1 MTNSEAKDL
10 IQAIVRALLANE
22 SSPTPERIRALID
35 NYRGLHPVSDDEAE
49 SLARHFETMHQ
60 VHMDVGSFLTDGHF
74 EPWLDGRR
82 ATIDPYYWGRYKEL
96 LVGKNFNN
104 QVLSALD
111 DVTDRVL
118 GLLEN
123 PEKPGS
129 WDRRGM
135 VVGHVQ
141 SGKTANYTGLVCKAA
156 DAGYKLIIVIA
167 GIHNNLRN
175 QTQQRIDEGFVG
187 RDSADLVKKTGG
199 GYIGVGRFDNRRRPV
214 TFTTSTKDFN
224 QATAEAV
231 GVSIRTLN
239 EPAVLV
245 IKKNSQPPRTS
256 AVRRSNTSRM
266 INAGNTPSATCPT
279 RS

>member
-1 MTNSEAKDL
+1 MVNSEAKDKL
-10 IQAIVRALLANE
+10 SLIVRARLSDETN
-22 SSPTPERIRALID
+22 PTPERIRELIND
-35 NYRGLHPVSDDEAE
+35 YRAIHPISDHDAEA
-49 SLARHFETMHQ
+49 LARHFETLHQ
-60 VHMDVGSFLTDGHF
+60 VHMDVGSCLTDGLF

-82 ATIDPYYWGRYKEL
+82 ALIEPYYWARYKDL
-96 LVGKNFNN
+96 LVGKNFNK

-123 PEKPGS
+123 PEKPGP

-187 RDSADLVKKTGG
+187 RDSAEVAKKSGG
-199 GYIGVGRFDNRRRPV
+199 GYVGVGRFDNRRRPV
-214 TFTTSTKDFN
+214 TFTTSTRDFN
-224 QATAEAV
+224 QAIAESV
-231 GVSIRTLN
+231 GVSIRDLN

-245 IKKNSQPPRTS
+245 IKKNSNLPHE
-256 AVRRSNTSRM
+256 SRAS
-266 INAGNTPSATCPT
+266 IN
-279 RS
+279 